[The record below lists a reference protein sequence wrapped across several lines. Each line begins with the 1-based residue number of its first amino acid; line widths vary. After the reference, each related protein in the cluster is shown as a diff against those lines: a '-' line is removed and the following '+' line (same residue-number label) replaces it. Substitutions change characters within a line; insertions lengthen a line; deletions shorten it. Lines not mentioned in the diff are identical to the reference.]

1 MAILALTLGL
11 TAAACAAGEG
21 PKLSMELS
29 SYTFTEPTEIT
40 VSIQVT
46 NPDETDMP
54 GPVTL
59 YYPDGTAVEEFGSPT
74 LAAGASKSWSGTW
87 QVTQS
92 QLEEGK
98 VTFQL
103 RYSIL
108 DDDGS
113 TVNKGKNFSRVIT
126 YAGAVSSVE
135 INRTITPTT
144 ARKGQEVSV
153 TYDVVNTGNVDIT
166 DVSIKENSGISS
178 KVGTID
184 AVAPGQKGSYT
195 FTVKMGSK
203 NLTSQATITYK
214 AGGKTE
220 TVKKEAATIKHGEVK
235 LTATLTA
242 DKKGG
247 NAGDTVKLTLKL
259 KNTGSVD
266 YQNVKVTDPLLGDVF
281 TGQTVEA
288 GKTVTLE
295 KEITISQTAN
305 YQFTVAGQ
313 DTSGGSVETATGRI
327 GVTMVDPSQAVSL
340 TVEASADRDT
350 IYELPGTVKFNVKVT
365 NNGAVE
371 AKDVTVSA
379 SGVQVYTFPSILAGE
394 TREFTRDVSVS
405 MAGQYRFDASVKN
418 QLEETDVYQSNMV
431 PIAYAQPTPEPT
443 EAPIIT
449 PPAPVHE
456 DIPTDD
462 GLPGYVDSI
471 QSVLKAL
478 YWVFLVLAVASLAL
492 LIIGAVRRMQAAQES
507 SKAQDHLERGT
518 YRDYTQPAAKE
529 KKPARK
535 EEPVTR
541 PIGED
546 KQEPELPKVE
556 SSDAEYVED
565 GELMAETLRK
575 LYPRTG
581 EARLKVDPT
590 LTVEGEEPENADVP
604 AEETAE
610 DVIASGVEETPAADE
625 APAEQSAAPRHRRS
639 QRHRQKE
646 E

>member
-29 SYTFTEPTEIT
+29 SYTFTEPTAIT

-113 TVNKGKNFSRVIT
+113 TINKGKNFSRVIT
-126 YAGAVSSVE
+126 YAGAVSNVE

-184 AVAPGQKGSYT
+184 TVAPGQKGSYT

-247 NAGDTVKLTLKL
+247 NAGDTVKLTLKM

-281 TGQTVEA
+281 TGQTVAA

-295 KEITISQTAN
+295 KEITISQTAH

-327 GVTMVDPSQAVSL
+327 GVTMVDPAQAVSL

-405 MAGQYRFDASVKN
+405 MAGQYRFDAAVKN
-418 QLEETDVYQSNMV
+418 QLAETDVYQSNMV
-431 PIAYAQPTPEPT
+431 PIAYAQPTAEPT

-456 DIPTDD
+456 DIPTHD
-462 GLPGYVDSI
+462 GLPGYVDGI
-471 QSVLKAL
+471 QSVLSVL

-529 KKPARK
+529 KKPSHK

-546 KQEPELPKVE
+546 KKEPDLPQVE
-556 SSDAEYVED
+556 GSDAEYVED
-565 GELMAETLRK
+565 GALMAETLRK

-590 LTVEGEEPENADVP
+590 LTVEGEEPE
-604 AEETAE
+604 ETEAPTSE
-610 DVIASGVEETPAADE
+610 AVEEVAASDADAPAAEE
-625 APAEQSAAPRHRRS
+625 APAAQPAAPRRRRS
-639 QRHRQKE
+639 QRHRQE
-646 E
+646 EE

>member
-29 SYTFTEPTEIT
+29 SYTFTEPTAIT

-113 TVNKGKNFSRVIT
+113 TINKGKNFSRVIT
-126 YAGAVSSVE
+126 YAGAVSTVE

-247 NAGDTVKLTLKL
+247 NTGDTVKLTLKM

-281 TGQTVEA
+281 TGQTVAA

-295 KEITISQTAN
+295 KEITISQTAH

-327 GVTMVDPSQAVSL
+327 GVTMVDPAQAVSL

-405 MAGQYRFDASVKN
+405 MAGQYRFDAAVKN

-431 PIAYAQPTPEPT
+431 PIAYAQPTAEPT

-456 DIPTDD
+456 DIPTHD
-462 GLPGYVDSI
+462 GLPGYVDGI
-471 QSVLKAL
+471 QSVLSVL

-529 KKPARK
+529 KKPSHK
-535 EEPVTR
+535 EESVTR

-546 KQEPELPKVE
+546 KKEPDLPQVE
-556 SSDAEYVED
+556 GSDAEYVED
-565 GELMAETLRK
+565 GALMAETLRK

-590 LTVEGEEPENADVP
+590 LTVEGEEPE
-604 AEETAE
+604 ETEAPTSE
-610 DVIASGVEETPAADE
+610 AVEEVAASDAE
-625 APAEQSAAPRHRRS
+625 APAAEEAPAAQPAAPRRRRS
-639 QRHRQKE
+639 QRHRQE
-646 E
+646 EE

>member
-59 YYPDGTAVEEFGSPT
+59 YYPDGAAVEEFGSPT

-604 AEETAE
+604 AEEAAE

>member
-11 TAAACAAGEG
+11 TAAACAEGEG